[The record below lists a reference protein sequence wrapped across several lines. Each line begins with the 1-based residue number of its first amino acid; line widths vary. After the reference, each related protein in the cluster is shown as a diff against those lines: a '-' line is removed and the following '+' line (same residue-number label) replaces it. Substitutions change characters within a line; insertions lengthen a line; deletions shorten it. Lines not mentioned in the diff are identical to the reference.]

1 MTYLNFL
8 ILFIFLPI
16 CILGFYFV
24 KSNSKEKRFFKNAIA
39 VLCTLAFIWTTP
51 WDNYLVANNV
61 WSYGPDRVL
70 AVIGWVPIEEYAF
83 FFLQTIMTGLY
94 VFWLHTKYPIKEK
107 QKSGSRLPSILIFGV
122 IFIYGIVALNNTQSL
137 YLGLI
142 LIWAIPICLLQ
153 WSIGAMYLHSNFK
166 FYLASVIPP
175 TIYLW
180 LADNYAIS
188 DGIWHINPEHIIG
201 LQVASLPLEEAIF
214 FLVTNMMVAQG
225 IILFY
230 AMKEIIPAI
239 KLYKRSE
246 SEI

>member
-1 MTYLNFL
+1 
-8 ILFIFLPI
+8 
-16 CILGFYFV
+16 
-24 KSNSKEKRFFKNAIA
+24 
-39 VLCTLAFIWTTP
+39 
-51 WDNYLVANNV
+51 
-61 WSYGPDRVL
+61 
-70 AVIGWVPIEEYAF
+70 
-83 FFLQTIMTGLY
+83 
-94 VFWLHTKYPIKEK
+94 
-107 QKSGSRLPSILIFGV
+107 
-122 IFIYGIVALNNTQSL
+122 
-137 YLGLI
+137 
-142 LIWAIPICLLQ
+142 
-153 WSIGAMYLHSNFK
+153 
-166 FYLASVIPP
+166 
-175 TIYLW
+175 